1 MMHLSHE
8 TMRAFHDARVQRL
21 RPRPTGKPRRDRKE
35 NRRAG

>member
-21 RPRPTGKPRRDRKE
+21 RPHRAAKLSKSRRE
-35 NRRAG
+35 ARRAG